1 MRLVLAITLA
11 LIVQVI
17 LYALGAKHF
26 DAFLAF
32 LVILLAAATY
42 EIVLKYL
49 PTSKD

>member
-1 MRLVLAITLA
+1 MRLVFAVTIG
-11 LIVQVI
+11 LIIQVI
-17 LYALGAKHF
+17 LYALGAKPF

-32 LVILLAAATY
+32 IAVLLFAATY